1 MAATLV
7 LAQKGSP
14 VPFVAAALAEY
25 ANEAAPGSYA
35 VEWREGGSVR
45 AGSRAASAVLAI
57 GAGAGDELVGEAAA
71 AEEIVRRLG
80 TAAVPDACARW
91 ERFARERLGSSSFK
105 ELEAALAELNQHLAM
120 RSLVSG
126 YAASAADAAA
136 WGALRASAAFQR
148 SLKTNRADA
157 LGSHVVRWYAHVDSL
172 PFARRV
178 AAGAAQAQQRRK
190 ASAAAAAA
198 GGEKAADQGSFDLG
212 LEGVEDGKVVTR

>member
-25 ANEAAPGSYA
+25 ANESAPGSYA
-35 VEWREGGSVR
+35 VEWREGGSVQ
-45 AGSRAASAVLAI
+45 AGSKAASAALAI
-57 GAGAGDELVGEAAA
+57 GDNAEEELVGEAAA

-80 TAAVPDACARW
+80 TAAVSDACARW
-91 ERFARERLGSSSFK
+91 ERFARERLGAGSFK
-105 ELEAALAELNQHLAM
+105 ELEAALAELDQHLAM
-120 RSLVSG
+120 RSFVSG

-136 WGALRASAAFQR
+136 WGALRASAGFQR
-148 SLKTNRADA
+148 NLKTSKTDA
-157 LGSHVVRWYAHVDSL
+157 LGGHVVRWYAHVDSL

-178 AAGAAQAQQRRK
+178 AGGLAQAQQRRK
-190 ASAAAAAA
+190 AGGG

-212 LEGVEDGKVVTR
+212 LEG